1 MDVVARQHTLYDMN
15 RQLGASLNDDFAN
28 VVTHRLLQN
37 PVAIFCGPNDVKP
50 VVKSCVSRFG
60 IAHNLLSLILK
71 PYRLSVFQNL
81 GMKFRNSFA
90 ETDRLKP

>member
-37 PVAIFCGPNDVKP
+37 LVAIFCGSNDVKP
-50 VVKSCVSRFG
+50 VVKSRVSG
-60 IAHNLLSLILK
+60 
-71 PYRLSVFQNL
+71 
-81 GMKFRNSFA
+81 FRSS
-90 ETDRLKP
+90 ETDSLKRTG